1 MAKANDTEYGAR
13 GPTPMENARTTS
25 AGDVNMRT
33 QTLLLARRTLR
44 GMGSGGIVWHRQ
56 RRHCVHDWML
66 LLDDTD
72 LAARDRHSIERD
84 MAHVAGGHACIA
96 HAPIPKGMPTTVSS
110 STLYPEWWRHLPQCW
125 RKGGGELGVVVV
137 SPASWN
143 SKSFAATWATAW
155 DPVAAQ
161 KIMTLEE
168 T

>member
-13 GPTPMENARTTS
+13 RPTPMENARTTS
-25 AGDVNMRT
+25 ASDVNMRT

-44 GMGSGGIVWHRQ
+44 GMGSGGIVWHGQ

-110 STLYPEWWRHLPQCW
+110 STLYPEWWRH
-125 RKGGGELGVVVV
+125 
-137 SPASWN
+137 
-143 SKSFAATWATAW
+143 
-155 DPVAAQ
+155 
-161 KIMTLEE
+161 
-168 T
+168 